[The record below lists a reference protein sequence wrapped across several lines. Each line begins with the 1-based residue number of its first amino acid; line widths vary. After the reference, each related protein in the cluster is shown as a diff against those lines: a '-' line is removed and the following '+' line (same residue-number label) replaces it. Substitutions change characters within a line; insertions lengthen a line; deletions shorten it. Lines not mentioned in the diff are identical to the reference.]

1 MITSQR
7 QNHLWCDSGAN
18 IQQIWKENKRKTN
31 LWCIGDVKE
40 CFVKKIYVNV
50 NLTVILNLI
59 NSVII
64 SETEGAHVKYY
75 YYVKIPIKT
84 K

>member
-1 MITSQR
+1 MWR
-7 QNHLWCDSGAN
+7 NVLY
-18 IQQIWKENKRKTN
+18 
-31 LWCIGDVKE
+31 
-40 CFVKKIYVNV
+40 KKKYVNV

-75 YYVKIPIKT
+75 YYVKTPIKT